1 MPKDAGPQSIV
12 SNMSQDWSV
21 QRPRMSDV
29 AYERIRQAIVTGEL
43 EPGSKIKDS
52 DLAERLGLSR
62 TPVRE
67 ALARLADTG
76 LVEAKPGVYTMVT
89 TLDRADVEAT
99 LSVVEVLDQ
108 LAVRTAVPHLTAED
122 IATMRRANARFA
134 AAVKKNDT
142 QAALAADDTLHGVII
157 DAAHNPLLKRLI
169 TQAEGPLHRI
179 YYRKFSTLLG
189 GQDTVEHHNQLIE
202 LCSAKDA
209 DNAARVT
216 AEHRR
221 HLGGLIAEL
230 FDTNE
235 IGHTA

>member
-1 MPKDAGPQSIV
+1 ME
-12 SNMSQDWSV
+12 
-21 QRPRMSDV
+21 RPRMSDV

-43 EPGSKIKDS
+43 EPGTKIKDS
-52 DLAERLGLSR
+52 ELAVRLGLSR

-67 ALARLADTG
+67 AIARLADTG

-89 TLDRADVEAT
+89 TLNRADVEAT

-108 LAVRTAVPHLTAED
+108 LAVRTAVPNLTTAD
-122 IATMRRANARFA
+122 ITTMRQANTRFA

-142 QAALAADDTLHGVII
+142 QAALAADDTLHGVLV
-157 DAAHNPLLKRLI
+157 DAANNPLLKRLI
-169 TQAEGPLHRI
+169 SQAEGSLHRI

-189 GQDTVEHHNQLIE
+189 GNDTIDHHNQLIE
-202 LCSAKDA
+202 LCTEKDA
-209 DNAARVT
+209 DNAARIT

-221 HLGGLIAEL
+221 QLGGLIAEL

-235 IGHTA
+235 IGQPVTQ